1 MLSKEAFDLS
11 HNFVVNQMTLYRTI
25 FSNPLEVFDHLFF
38 SNGNGYR
45 DICEEKGMLAIFDVP
60 IVSQEEIEAKVRNSA
75 PGILYDLYA
84 HEYPDMSQ
92 KDVTEVIFA
101 NEIKEYNLEDLL
113 ESDFNLERNIK
124 THFDKVI
131 SIYGKVLK
139 QNISDLIYSS
149 SFGNSQYEL
158 FPFAYNDKRLMELVV
173 ITARYK
179 ISLMEK
185 LAEKANFNL
194 EDNRHYIRS
203 KKLKGELED
212 ILNNLNG
219 CQ

>member
-11 HNFVVNQMTLYRTI
+11 HNFVVNKMTLYRTI

-38 SNGNGYR
+38 TNGNGYR

-75 PGILYDLYA
+75 SGILYDLYA

-92 KDVTEVIFA
+92 KDVIEVIFA

-124 THFDKVI
+124 AHFDKVV
-131 SIYGKVLK
+131 SIYGDVLE

-149 SFGNSQYEL
+149 SFGDSQYEL

-179 ISLMEK
+179 VSLMES
-185 LAEKANFNL
+185 LAEKANFSL
-194 EDNRHYIRS
+194 EGNRHYIRS
-203 KKLKGELED
+203 KEFMGKFQE
-212 ILNNLNG
+212 ILNN
-219 CQ
+219 

>member
-45 DICEEKGMLAIFDVP
+45 DICEEKGMLAVFDVP
-60 IVSQEEIEAKVRNSA
+60 IVSQEEIEANVRNSA
-75 PGILYDLYA
+75 SGVLYNLHA

-92 KDVTEVIFA
+92 KDIIEVIFA

-158 FPFAYNDKRLMELVV
+158 FPFAYNDKRLMELVI

-179 ISLMEK
+179 LAVMER
-185 LAEKANFNL
+185 LAEKADYDLSEDKHYNKSL
-194 EDNRHYIRS
+194 ET
-203 KKLKGELED
+203 
-212 ILNNLNG
+212 LNNLK
-219 CQ
+219 QIYQKFD